1 MSQKEFAVGDE
12 VIWTSQAQSYE
23 REKTGTVVAVLK
35 PHARF
40 TNKHQESFPDLFKSS
55 GVGYPRDEVSYVVR
69 VPQGKT
75 GKAKPKHYWP
85 RTSAL
90 KAAK

>member
-12 VIWTSQAQSYE
+12 VIWTSQAQGYE

-40 TNKHQESFPDLFKSS
+40 TNKHQESFLICS
-55 GVGYPRDEVSYVVR
+55 R
-69 VPQGKT
+69 
-75 GKAKPKHYWP
+75 
-85 RTSAL
+85 AL
-90 KAAK
+90 AWVIPATK